1 MTAISAG
8 KDRVPKKKPARK
20 IGQLGKTIW
29 SYKYIYL
36 MLLVPMAFFAIF
48 RYEPMY
54 GLQLAFKQ
62 YHLQGIAASPWI
74 GLANFNRMWVESDF
88 YRAIVNTLIV
98 SFLKIAIGFPFP
110 ILLAIMINEVYMPRY
125 RKFLQTIYTFPHF
138 LSWIIVAGICLNL
151 FGDSGAIKKILLS
164 ISATRE
170 IGQNWNF
177 LYNTGIFRSFLVGTD
192 IWKEAGWGTIIYLA
206 SIAGI
211 DPALYEAATID
222 GCNRVQRVWYITI
235 PGIMNMIIIQFLLR
249 VGGVMDGSFD
259 QIFNL
264 YSAPVYPVADT
275 IDTFIY
281 RITFQ
286 RQVAVDFGFS
296 TAVGLFKNVIN
307 FVLLISANQIAR
319 AFGNDGI
326 M

>member
-1 MTAISAG
+1 MTAISTG
-8 KDRVPKKKPARK
+8 NNKVPAKLKQSRR
-20 IGQLGKTIW
+20 LLWKTIW
-29 SYKYIYL
+29 GYKYIYL
-36 MLLVPMAFFAIF
+36 MLLLPLAFFIVF
-48 RYEPMY
+48 RYVPIY

-62 YHLQGIAASPWI
+62 YHLQGFAASPWI
-74 GLANFNRMWVESDF
+74 GMKNFNRMWVEADF
-88 YRAIVNTLIV
+88 FRSLINTLIV
-98 SFLKIAIGFPFP
+98 SFLKIAVGFPFP
-110 ILLAIMINEVYMPRY
+110 ILLAILINEVYMPRY

-138 LSWIIVAGICLNL
+138 LSWIIIAGICLNL
-151 FGDSGAIKKILLS
+151 FGESGAIKKLFMAVVPNSS
-164 ISATRE
+164 IA
-170 IGQNWNF
+170 QNWNF
-177 LYNTGIFRSFLVGTD
+177 LYNTSIFRSFLVGTD

-211 DPALYEAATID
+211 DQSLYEAATID
-222 GCNRVQRVWYITI
+222 GCNRLQRVRYITL
-235 PGIMNMIIIQFLLR
+235 PGITNMILIQFLLR

-286 RQVAVDFGFS
+286 RQVASDFGFS

-307 FVLLISANQIAR
+307 FVLLVAANQIAR